1 MKRYI
6 ISTIKFHKVGVGCL
20 KTDSGYMIKP
30 NGEYLGTRWYDIYNP
45 DGERIQRNVSG
56 LKDAREMVADIIEGR
71 IDESG
76 REI

>member
-6 ISTIKFHKVGVGCL
+6 SSAIKFHKSGIGCL
-20 KTDSGYMIKP
+20 KTDSGYMIQP
-30 NGEYLGTRWYDIYNP
+30 RGGYGGTRWYDIYNP
-45 DGERIQRNVSG
+45 DGERIQRNVTG
-56 LKDAREMVADIIEGR
+56 LKYAKEMVADIIEGR

>member
-6 ISTIKFHKVGVGCL
+6 RSTIKFHKVGLGCL

-45 DGERIQRNVSG
+45 SGERIQHNVTG
-56 LKDAREMVADIIEGR
+56 LKNARELVADIIEGR
-71 IDESG
+71 RDESG
-76 REI
+76 EEI

>member
-6 ISTIKFHKVGVGCL
+6 RSTIKFYKVGLGYL

-45 DGERIQRNVSG
+45 VGERIQHNVSG
-56 LKDAREMVADIIEGR
+56 LKYAREMVTDIIEGR
-71 IDESG
+71 RDESG